1 MHMFSLSEGLGF
13 SSISSLEDV
22 FETNILNLAVVIAMV
37 VVYGGDLISA
47 ILEQRLERIVKSV
60 KTADEKY
67 EAAQAALFKAE
78 TELAEAQKRADT
90 IRSEGSV
97 TVQKALDFVAKQADE
112 ELARLTDVKNSTF
125 ALAEQKATKEIQTNL
140 VARAL
145 AKAGTKLSTRLAS
158 QTTQKAFVDL
168 QIKTF
173 RTKA

>member
-1 MHMFSLSEGLGF
+1 M
-13 SSISSLEDV
+13 
-22 FETNILNLAVVIAMV
+22 
-37 VVYGGDLISA
+37 
-47 ILEQRLERIVKSV
+47 
-60 KTADEKY
+60 
-67 EAAQAALFKAE
+67 
-78 TELAEAQKRADT
+78 
-90 IRSEGSV
+90 